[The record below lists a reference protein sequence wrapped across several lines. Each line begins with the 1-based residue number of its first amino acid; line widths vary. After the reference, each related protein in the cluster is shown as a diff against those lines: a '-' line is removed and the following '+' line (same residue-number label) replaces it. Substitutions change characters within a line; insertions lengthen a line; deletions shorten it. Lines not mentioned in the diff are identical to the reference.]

1 MAKNKQER
9 QQEILRLITQQQI
22 RRQEDLVQQL
32 NELGWQVTQATVSR
46 DIADMQLVK
55 VPLSEGGFTYA
66 TMSHDDYRSQLRHI
80 LHEATT
86 HYTVQGNMVMIK
98 VSPGSG
104 PALKIALE
112 EVNVP
117 EMFGIIGD
125 DTGVLLIL
133 KDAVDA
139 SHFMNQMMD
148 DRD

>member
-9 QQEILRLITQQQI
+9 QQDIRRLITQQQI

-32 NELGWQVTQATVSR
+32 NQLGWQVTQATVSR
-46 DIADMQLVK
+46 DISEMQLVK
-55 VPLSEGGFTYA
+55 VPLAEGGFTYA

-80 LHEATT
+80 LHETTT
-86 HYTVQGNMVMIK
+86 HYNVQDNLVMVK

-112 EVNVP
+112 EVNAP
-117 EMFGIIGD
+117 EMFGIVGD

-133 KDAVDA
+133 KKDVDA
-139 SHFMNQMMD
+139 SEFMTNMMD
-148 DRD
+148 VRH